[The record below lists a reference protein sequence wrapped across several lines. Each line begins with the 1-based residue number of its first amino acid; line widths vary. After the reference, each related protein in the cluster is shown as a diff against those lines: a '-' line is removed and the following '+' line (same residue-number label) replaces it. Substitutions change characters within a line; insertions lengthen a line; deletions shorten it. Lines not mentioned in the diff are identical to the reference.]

1 LGKGSHALDRLDHV
15 ARHPLKAFD
24 HAVLLLVHEVM
35 KFGTVG
41 AVNFFLD
48 VAIFNVLRLEVLP
61 HRVLTCK
68 LISASIAAV
77 SSYFMN
83 RHWTWRHRARTGVA
97 RELPIFFV
105 LTGVGVGI
113 TLACL
118 ALSHYVLGL
127 HSVVADNISAN
138 IVGLAIAMAWRFWS
152 YKRWV
157 FLAGDPER
165 DEEAA
170 EAAVRTTV

>member
-1 LGKGSHALDRLDHV
+1 MPSLRGRS
-15 ARHPLKAFD
+15 PLKAFD
-24 HAVLLLVHEVM
+24 HAVVALFHEVM

-41 AVNFFLD
+41 VINFFVD
-48 VAIFNVLRLEVLP
+48 VGLFNLLRVELMP
-61 HRVLTCK
+61 HRPLTCK
-68 LISASIAAV
+68 FISSSVAAI

-83 RHWTWRHRARTGVA
+83 RHWTWRHRARSGMA
-97 RELPIFFV
+97 RELPLFLI
-105 LTGVGVGI
+105 LTAVGVGI

-118 ALSHYVLGL
+118 AVSHYVLGL
-127 HSVVADNISAN
+127 HSVLADNISAN
-138 IVGLAIAMAWRFWS
+138 FVGLAIAMAWRFWS

-157 FLAGDPER
+157 FLEDDPNR